1 MGGDEEPKPILIRRA
16 CAGELLATH
25 GAMSSAA
32 RLGKGGGGTGAD
44 GRMAARRGG
53 VSACCWFWCSSYE
66 MMLKKFP

>member
-32 RLGKGGGGTGAD
+32 RLGKGGGGGWEN
-44 GRMAARRGG
+44 GGAARRRVG
-53 VSACCWFWCSSYE
+53 V
-66 MMLKKFP
+66 LLVLV